1 MCDRLCMIFSLKE
14 LQALI
19 QLKETGTMIG
29 PNYVELGTKLKPIQT
44 YNASR
49 KSPCPILLSEKHI
62 YDGMP
67 SKSTVLTIMQWGL
80 SPSWEVDD
88 KVKLKYRIT
97 HAKKEKLSKIRT
109 FQTLLEK
116 GHRCVLVCEGFYQF
130 ISTGNKLNKQA
141 YFIHL
146 QNMFDTRIEREIIR
160 PCYIAALF
168 DTLKQPDGRELYS
181 FTIITVDT
189 PTNLSN
195 RISSQMPAIF
205 KSIDQA
211 RDWIDFVRIDANEAV
226 KLLVNHEEYLVIDLV
241 SNHIFKKSNIGHEC
255 IEIISKPTVEET
267 SATHIDVEDDVDM
280 KVIEKHIEDIEKQH
294 EHQITRFINENE
306 RNQSKKVLDKKTLNI
321 TGVKHDEHT
330 LRTTLEAISNRTN
343 VSYCLLQSHRS
354 NFTRICSIYLFSSD
368 F

>member
-1 MCDRLCMIFSLKE
+1 MCDRLCIIFSLKE

-62 YDGMP
+62 YD
-67 SKSTVLTIMQWGL
+67 
-80 SPSWEVDD
+80 
-88 KVKLKYRIT
+88 
-97 HAKKEKLSKIRT
+97 
-109 FQTLLEK
+109 
-116 GHRCVLVCEGFYQF
+116 VCEGFYQF

-146 QNMFDTRIEREIIR
+146 QNMFNTRIEREIIR

-189 PTNLSN
+189 PTNFSN
-195 RISSQMPAIF
+195 SISPRMPAIF

-211 RDWIDFVRIDANEAV
+211 RDWLDFVRIDANEAV
-226 KLLVNHEEYLVIDLV
+226 KLLVIDEEYLVIDLV
-241 SNHIFKKSNIGHEC
+241 SDHIFKKSNMGHEC
-255 IEIISKPTVEET
+255 IEIISEPIVEET
-267 SATHIDVEDDVDM
+267 STTNIDIEDDVDM

-294 EHQITRFINENE
+294 ENQITHFVNENE
-306 RNQSKKVLDKKTLNI
+306 RNQSKKVIDKKTSNM

-330 LRTTLEAISNRTN
+330 LRATLEAISNRTN
-343 VSYCLLQSHRS
+343 
-354 NFTRICSIYLFSSD
+354 
-368 F
+368 